1 MLFRKVD
8 NRYRSA
14 DTTHVSSPYPG
25 THAVLL
31 RDLKIENYRSFENY
45 KLEGLARV
53 NLLVGD
59 NNCGKTSVL
68 EAAYILSRRGD
79 QMAIASVLD
88 DRGDTALVEDRI
100 RNRQPT
106 LVARLPNLFGSRVS
120 ENPLER
126 RFDLGSVDFG
136 QLALLMTTNAGW
148 KTSTEK
154 PISGS
159 ALSAIAA
166 LSAGDPKDR
175 VMLSHFLG
183 QGETV
188 SAKLLTRD
196 GFLELDRF
204 QSLAVDGRSL
214 TKQSEEGACCFISTK
229 SLAPELLK
237 AYWASLLNNT
247 QESLAI
253 EAVRIVLPE
262 LTSIVF
268 LPESHSAPDNRADV
282 LLDINKQRR
291 SLASFGEG
299 VSRLLS
305 LGAALGVTQFGRLF
319 IDEIDT
325 GLHYSKLSD
334 MWRMVIKAAKKLEL
348 QIFATSHSLD
358 CIRALE
364 EACDNDES
372 LRDEVALFSID
383 RRMDEAVRYGGDE
396 LSVVVAH
403 EIEVR

>member
-1 MLFRKVD
+1 M
-8 NRYRSA
+8 
-14 DTTHVSSPYPG
+14 
-25 THAVLL
+25 LL